1 MKFVNRT
8 HELAELDK
16 WWSKPGARLGLVWG
30 RRRVGKT
37 LLLQRF
43 AKDRPRTMYHTFAGR
58 SAADELAVLSGNWR
72 SERLSTGPYPEW
84 DLPSDSWT
92 HFLAGLAREARGEP
106 ILLILDEFQEGVAAI
121 PELPG
126 LIRALWDD
134 HRIRGQLRILLC
146 GSAMRTMEAMQ
157 EERAPLYG
165 RFDLRLLIHPF
176 EPHDVALML
185 PDLHPYNRAVVWG
198 LVGGMPLYLDC
209 WDQDADIEANLQEL
223 FFAPAGRLLLEGD
236 LALRGEMLA
245 DLEVSVLHAIALGH
259 TQYHEIHNSLHSEP
273 SRQIERLMEL
283 RLVERV
289 QPVTESGSRSRRRTY
304 RIADNFLAFWL
315 GQILPHRASID
326 RGLGHVIADAV
337 VRPSLR
343 DFLGPRWEE
352 AFRIYLRRR
361 AATGEFGPVVAVGP
375 FWSHERPAADG
386 SVVDTEID
394 AVMLSGR
401 SREAVL
407 VGEAKLRRV
416 VDARPLVAALE
427 RKAERLPRRA
437 DTLRYAVAAPLDV
450 TDAAPGVLTVT
461 ADDVFGIP
469 GEKPK
474 KGPTYVVE

>member
-1 MKFVNRT
+1 MQFVNRT
-8 HELAELDK
+8 EELGELAK
-16 WWSKPGARLGLVWG
+16 WWSKPAARLGLVWG

-43 AKDRPRTMYHTFAGR
+43 AQGRPRTIYHTFAGR
-58 SAADELAVLSGNWR
+58 SGADELAVLSRTWR
-72 SERLSTGPYPEW
+72 SDLRSARQSPQW

-92 HFLAGLAREARGEP
+92 NFLEGLAREARAKP
-106 ILLILDEFQEGVAAI
+106 LLLILDEFQEGVAAI

-134 HRIRGQLRILLC
+134 RGGRGKLRILLC

-165 RFDLRLLIHPF
+165 RFDVRLLIHPF
-176 EPHDVALML
+176 QPHEAALML
-185 PDLHPYNRAVVWG
+185 PKLHPYDRAVVWG
-198 LVGGMPLYLDC
+198 LVGGMPPYLDC
-209 WDQDADIEANLQEL
+209 WDQGADIETNLQEL
-223 FFAPAGRLLLEGD
+223 FLSPAGRLLLEGD

-259 TQYHEIHNSLHSEP
+259 TQYHEIQNSLHSEP
-273 SRQIERLMEL
+273 SRQLERLMEL

-289 QPVTESGSRSRRRTY
+289 QPITESGSRSRRRTY

-315 GQILPHRASID
+315 GQIMPHRASID
-326 RGLGHVIADAV
+326 RGLGFAVGDAL

-361 AATGEFGPVVAVGP
+361 AASGEFGPVVAVGP

-394 AVMLSGR
+394 AVMLAGR

-407 VGEAKLRRV
+407 VGEAKLRGV
-416 VDARPLVAALE
+416 VDARPLVAALG

-437 DTLRYAVAAPLDV
+437 DTLRYAVAAPLEV
-450 TDAAPGVLTVT
+450 TNASRGVLTVT
-461 ADDVFGIP
+461 ADDIFGIRA
-469 GEKPK
+469 EKPK
-474 KGPTYVVE
+474 KRPTYVIE